1 VSESAHRSP
10 STVPIQWQ
18 RRGAADSRSSGER
31 SPPPGGGWRNYL
43 AFSVLAIPIVL
54 IVVLGWTQRWMSDD
68 GFISVRVVHQIFAG
82 TGPVFNAGERVE
94 ATTSPL
100 WLLFLVI
107 GRVLF
112 FRLPVEWVAV
122 LLGMSTTVAAVALT
136 LLGAARVHRT
146 WRLLPIGIVAYAV
159 LPPAA
164 AFATAGLETGLT
176 LLWIVGWFLLL
187 LRASDQPQSRA
198 VIVAAFTLGLGPL
211 IRPDLAVMSVLG
223 GVTLAVL
230 SRPTGR
236 RSCIAIIT
244 WALVLPATYELF
256 RMCYYGNLL
265 PNPAYAK
272 EATASNWTQG
282 WEYLKDFNRPYW
294 VWVPALVC
302 MVAAAVTWG
311 HVRGAMR
318 RLVLATPA
326 AAGLVYGFF
335 IVRGGGDFMHA
346 RMLLPAV
353 FALQL
358 PVAAVPLRRSTL
370 ALLTL
375 TVVWAAVPLAA
386 GGPPYSGIG
395 PHGITNERA
404 FYASKLGNPVTLD
417 DYTSRGLVSLGRAA
431 RTRSESGQRFVE
443 QFLLTGSVSQPLD
456 PRAPAFV
463 QHGVY
468 AIGAIGMASVAAG
481 TDVYI
486 VDHFGLAS
494 PIGSRLEIT
503 NPRRRPGHEKFL
515 RPSWIFAMFGDPQAP
530 APRGVSANEI
540 RDARKALGCAAI
552 QQMLQRG
559 REPLTLRRMALNVA
573 ESFTAFSTRIDPDP
587 AKELQ
592 RCSH

>member
-1 VSESAHRSP
+1 MSGSAHHPP
-10 STVPIQWQ
+10 STVPIQWW
-18 RRGAADSRSSGER
+18 RRGAAESRSSGER
-31 SPPPGGGWRNYL
+31 SPPPGGGRRNCL
-43 AFSVLAIPIVL
+43 AFSVLAIPVVL
-54 IVVLGWTQRWMSDD
+54 ILVLGWTQRWMSDD

-82 TGPVFNAGERVE
+82 NGPVFNAGERVE

-100 WLLFLVI
+100 WLLSLVV

-112 FRLPVEWVAV
+112 FRLPVEWIAV

-146 WRLLPIGIVAYAV
+146 WRLLPIGIVAYVV

-294 VWVPALVC
+294 LWVPALVC

-358 PVAAVPLRRSTL
+358 PVAAVPLRRSTF
-370 ALLTL
+370 ALLAI
-375 TVVWAAVPLAA
+375 TVLWAAVPLAA

-395 PHGITNERA
+395 PQGIANERA
-404 FYASKLGNPVTLD
+404 YYTNKLGNPVTLD
-417 DYTSRGLVSLGRAA
+417 DYASKLLVSVGRGA
-431 RTRSESGQRFVE
+431 RLRSQSGQRFVE
-443 QFLLTGSVSQPLD
+443 QFSLSGSSVIQPLD

-463 QHGVY
+463 QRGVY
-468 AIGAIGMASVAAG
+468 AIGTIGMASVAAG

-486 VDHFGLAS
+486 ADSFGLAS
-494 PIGSRLEIT
+494 PIGSRLEVT
-503 NPRRRPGHEKFL
+503 NRRRPGHEKVL
-515 RPSWIFAMFGDPQAP
+515 PSSWIFAMFGDPRAP
-530 APRGVSANEI
+530 APWGVSTNQI
-540 RDARKALGCAAI
+540 SDARKALGCAAI

-573 ESFTAFSTRIDPDP
+573 ESFTAFNTRIDPDP

-592 RCSH
+592 RCSR